1 MCVCACLLDLRE
13 RTLFL
18 FISLLLSSFIYSA
31 LTLLLPL
38 FFGRCVFKMDHHC
51 RIITLEGGRE
61 GGRERK
67 KKRKRDVVLYFLS
80 LTFSTTAWMF
90 NCIGQYNHRHFML
103 FIIFMWLGVCYV
115 VHCCWTRVIAGMQL
129 DTVSIIN
136 IIILR
141 LL

>member
-1 MCVCACLLDLRE
+1 M
-13 RTLFL
+13 
-18 FISLLLSSFIYSA
+18 FISLSYYLPLF
-31 LTLLLPL
+31 TLLLLSISL

-51 RIITLEGGRE
+51 RIVTLEGGRE
-61 GGRERK
+61 GEEKEKEERCS
-67 KKRKRDVVLYFLS
+67 VIYIFLS

-129 DTVSIIN
+129 DTVSIIT
-136 IIILR
+136 IIILG
-141 LL
+141 L